1 MKTVVW
7 CTRVRQ
13 LMDHWNH
20 TRKAIWNS
28 SSSSQPPPPQQKQT
42 ARNYSHQTGWF
53 QHPPPKSYQLS
64 SYPNPPSKTPKPPGN
79 VPTPQRRNAIVG
91 KVSSRIFFSVRAVLE
106 KLAHRLRCS
115 HGPHLRYG
123 DKKNHGFNRKI
134 TSVHVFF
141 SQVKKVLQ
149 EKSNHNFHGIFLGTK
164 ISF

>member
-20 TRKAIWNS
+20 TRKAIWS
-28 SSSSQPPPPQQKQT
+28 SSSASQPPPQQKQT

-79 VPTPQRRNAIVG
+79 VPTPQRRRWPWLERSLHAF
-91 KVSSRIFFSVRAVLE
+91 FFSVRAVLE
-106 KLAHRLRCS
+106 KLAHPLRCS
-115 HGPHLRYG
+115 HGPHLG
-123 DKKNHGFNRKI
+123 GMGIKKPMVSTESHQFMC
-134 TSVHVFF
+134 FF
-141 SQVKKVLQ
+141 TGQKVLQ
-149 EKSNHNFHGIFLGTK
+149 GKSNHNFHGIFLGTK